1 MLKCHAKNCLEINHS
16 DLVSLSKGNEYVNS
30 QNFKRLSK
38 SPFIIYG
45 DFECFLIF
53 SNDNN

>member
-1 MLKCHAKNCLEINHS
+1 MLKCHAKNYLEINHS